1 MNFNFTENLDG
12 AEVAIM
18 FFIIGETKETVLDF
32 SKGKVKL
39 LWSNFFVI

>member
-18 FFIIGETKETVLDF
+18 FFIIGETKKKVLDF

-39 LWSNFFVI
+39 LWLNFFVI